1 MIQFHSNTQRLID
14 YWRGLGRG
22 AGAPHRAAVDPAH
35 FSNLA
40 PQTFVLG
47 RTGAGLY
54 PVRLAGGFVGEL
66 HGRDLRGANGLTLF
80 RERDRSTL
88 QTALET
94 ARRRPEPVVATVH
107 AHAHNGAAIAMEVLF
122 APLAGNPDRYLGL
135 YQPLSMVARLDGEP
149 IGALAIGALRGV
161 GPANEETPRL
171 KLATL
176 DGRRV
181 A

>member
-14 YWRGLGRG
+14 YWRSLG
-22 AGAPHRAAVDPAH
+22 ASGAPPRRAAVDPAH

-47 RTGAGLY
+47 RMGAGLY
-54 PVRLAGGFVGEL
+54 PVRLAGGLVAEL
-66 HGRDLRGANGLTLF
+66 HGRDLRGQNGLSLF
-80 RERDRSTL
+80 RQRDRPAL

-94 ARRRPEPVVATVH
+94 ARRRPEPLVATVQ
-107 AHAHNGAAIAMEVLF
+107 AHADNGAALALEVLF
-122 APLAGNPDRYLGL
+122 APLAGDPDRYLGL
-135 YQPLSMVARLDGEP
+135 YQPLSMVARLDGHP
-149 IGALAIGALRGV
+149 IRDLAIGALRGV

>member
-1 MIQFHSNTQRLID
+1 MTQFHSNTQRLID
-14 YWRGLGRG
+14 YWRSLGR
-22 AGAPHRAAVDPAH
+22 AGGPPRRAAVDPAH

-47 RTGAGLY
+47 RAGAGLY
-54 PVRLAGGFVGEL
+54 PVRLAGGFVSDL
-66 HGRDLRGANGLTLF
+66 HGRDLRGQNGLSLF
-80 RERDRSTL
+80 RERDRFTL

-94 ARRRPEPVVATVH
+94 ARRRPEPMVATVQ
-107 AHAHNGAAIAMEVLF
+107 AHAENGAAVALEVLF
-122 APLAGNPDRYLGL
+122 APLAGNPDRFLGL
-135 YQPLSMVARLDGEP
+135 YQPLSLVARLDGLPVRE
-149 IGALAIGALRGV
+149 LAIGAVRGV

-171 KLATL
+171 TLATL

>member
-1 MIQFHSNTQRLID
+1 MSQFHSNTQRLID
-14 YWRGLGRG
+14 YWRRLDRVAGR
-22 AGAPHRAAVDPAH
+22 PRRAAVDPAH

-47 RTGAGLY
+47 RATAGVY
-54 PVRLAGGFVGEL
+54 PIRLAGGFVADL
-66 HGRDLRGANGLTLF
+66 HGRPLRGENGLALF
-80 RERDRSTL
+80 RERDRFTV

-94 ARRRPEPVVATVH
+94 ARRRPEPVVATVQ
-107 AHAHNGAAIAMEVLF
+107 ARAGNGAALALEMLF
-122 APLAGNPDRYLGL
+122 APLTGEPDRFLGL
-135 YQPLSMVARLDGEP
+135 YQPLSLVARLDGEP
-149 IGALAIGALRGV
+149 VKDLALGAIRGV

-171 KLATL
+171 RLATL